1 MMKNR
6 LSKRKKIRMVGI
18 KHIKKTPAIAASEFS
33 ADELR
38 RESVGRRGTTG
49 RVLQH
54 KLVTCQRLAVDT
66 ITVGITVRRD
76 ECVWKPE
83 EGRGHGGRGR
93 RTARGR

>member
-1 MMKNR
+1 MKKNR
-6 LSKRKKIRMVGI
+6 LSKRKKIGMVGI

-33 ADELR
+33 ADELC
-38 RESVGRRGTTG
+38 REGAGRRGATR

-76 ECVWKPE
+76 QCVWKPE
-83 EGRGHGGRGR
+83 ERRGHGGRRR